1 MEIRDVRDNLRV
13 ENKQQ
18 EKEQRGKNSFS
29 TFEKANLAGVS
40 SVEFM

>member
-1 MEIRDVRDNLRV
+1 MEIRDFRDNLRV

-18 EKEQRGKNSFS
+18 EEKQRGKNSFS
-29 TFEKANLAGVS
+29 TFGKASLAGVS